1 MEQTGTDKLM
11 QDLRTVVEDAEAL
24 LKATAGQAGEKMDQ
38 ARARAEESLRR
49 AKMRLQDAGLEV
61 EARARAAAQAA
72 DDYVHDKPWQSIGM
86 AAGIGFLI
94 GYLIGRR

>member
-1 MEQTGTDKLM
+1 
-11 QDLRTVVEDAEAL
+11 
-24 LKATAGQAGEKMDQ
+24 
-38 ARARAEESLRR
+38 
-49 AKMRLQDAGLEV
+49 MRLQDAGIEV

-72 DDYVHDKPWQSIGM
+72 DDYVHDKPWQSIGV